1 MEASKA
7 SSGNVKLEM
16 TTLDI
21 VEMIWQTNGEFE
33 EKFATRSL
41 ELDCPHCRKAAFSI
55 EADGRHLWRV
65 LENVYNNAFK
75 YAMEHTRVYTDL
87 ELKDDKVY
95 FTIKNISANPLNV
108 QGEGAY

>member
-41 ELDCPHCRKAAFSI
+41 ELVSTLPESSILI

-65 LENVYNNAFK
+65 LEK
-75 YAMEHTRVYTDL
+75 STTTRSNTPWN
-87 ELKDDKVY
+87 
-95 FTIKNISANPLNV
+95 TPGSTPTWN
-108 QGEGAY
+108 